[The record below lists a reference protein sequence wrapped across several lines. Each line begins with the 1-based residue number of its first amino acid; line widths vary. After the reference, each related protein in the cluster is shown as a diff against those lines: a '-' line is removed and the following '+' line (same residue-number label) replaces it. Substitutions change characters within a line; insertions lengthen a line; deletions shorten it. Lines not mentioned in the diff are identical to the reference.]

1 MRQKFTVLFDL
12 DGTLVD
18 TAPDLT
24 LAHNH
29 VMKKF
34 GYEERE
40 LSDIKKLV
48 GRGSGVMLKK
58 SIHEIAELSG
68 KIKKTDEEMEKE
80 MTKEFINFY
89 SKNINKKSKLIN
101 GALEFLSWCKNNSI
115 SMAVCTN
122 KQEHL
127 SIDLLKKIKIF
138 HFFDYVAG
146 GNTFN
151 YNKPDPKHLT
161 NTIEV
166 IGGDLKKTIMI
177 GDSETDS
184 SAAQAANIPFVLIEG
199 GYTEKKVNQIF
210 HNHLVK
216 NFVGLEKIIEKYLND

>member
-1 MRQKFTVLFDL
+1 MSQNFTVLFDL

-18 TAPDLT
+18 TAPDLM

-34 GYEERE
+34 GYEERK
-40 LSDIKKLV
+40 LSDIRKLA
-48 GRGSGVMLKK
+48 GGGSMVMLKK
-58 SIHEIAELSG
+58 SMHEIAELSG
-68 KIKKTDEEMEKE
+68 KIKKTNEEVEEK

-89 SKNINKKSKLIN
+89 SNNINKESKLII
-101 GALEFLSWCKNNSI
+101 GVLDFLKWCKNNSI
-115 SMAVCTN
+115 TMAVCTN

-127 SIDLLKKIKIF
+127 SIDLLKKIKIY

-161 NTIEV
+161 NTIEIV
-166 IGGDLKKTIMI
+166 EGDIKKTIMI

-184 SAAQAANIPFVLIEG
+184 GAARAANIPFVLIEG
-199 GYTEKKVNQIF
+199 GYTEKKVNQIY

-216 NFVGLEKIIEKYLND
+216 NFVGLEKIIKKYLND